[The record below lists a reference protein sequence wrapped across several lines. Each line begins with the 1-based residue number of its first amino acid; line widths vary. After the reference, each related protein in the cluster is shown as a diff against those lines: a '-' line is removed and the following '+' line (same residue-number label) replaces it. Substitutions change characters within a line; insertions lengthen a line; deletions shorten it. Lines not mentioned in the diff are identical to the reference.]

1 MEVSTR
7 QLPGVRGRKSLI
19 SGLTLL
25 LLVIVLA
32 LASSAPPA
40 QAGAFCTNFV
50 ARPGALACDG
60 PFFANWN
67 NVIAQRGAFLAC
79 AAARETFGGQW
90 GSWWCTTTGNF
101 VTHPYPE
108 LHSINGWIRSVELP
122 AGRTNTISGET
133 N

>member
-1 MEVSTR
+1 MEAASARLSLVGSR
-7 QLPGVRGRKSLI
+7 RSLI
-19 SGLTLL
+19 SALT
-25 LLVIVLA
+25 VQVVAIVRA

-40 QAGAFCTNFV
+40 KAGAFCTNFV

-60 PFFANWN
+60 PGFANWN

-79 AAARETFGGQW
+79 AAAREIFGGQW

-122 AGRTNTISGET
+122 PGRTNTISGET